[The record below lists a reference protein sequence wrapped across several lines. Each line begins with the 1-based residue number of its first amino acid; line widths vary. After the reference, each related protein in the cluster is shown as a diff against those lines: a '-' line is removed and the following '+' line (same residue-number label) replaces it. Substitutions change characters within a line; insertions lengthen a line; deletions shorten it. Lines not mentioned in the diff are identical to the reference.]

1 MCQGERENGDLCR
14 EEKRERVR
22 NWQSHG
28 HNVSAISATGI
39 SDDRLPNDI
48 ATAESAI
55 RKINLILSLDLS
67 LIFTRF
73 PQCVIGQNPWGAPV
87 RALVNGMSAN

>member
-28 HNVSAISATGI
+28 HNVSAISAT
-39 SDDRLPNDI
+39 
-48 ATAESAI
+48 
-55 RKINLILSLDLS
+55 DLS